1 MFIIYQSCVSSAIF
15 GLYYE
20 KINAALK
27 EQTIKPTDHF
37 CQFQYC
43 LLSHNVTFTNNKSVI
58 PHKQQG

>member
-43 LLSHNVTFTNNKSVI
+43 SLAQPQCYFYK
-58 PHKQQG
+58 